1 MRIHWERAP
10 QTCARIE
17 VRYQNGRE
25 HLRHLLEGLRHCAP
39 PLPNLSP
46 RLGGALSAVGKH
58 SDAVDAFLKAY
69 ALLPEDQA
77 VKTAL
82 EVCQSN
88 EGSSRAAT
96 ALKFRSRVS
105 ARRRT
110 THRHDLPSDR

>member
-1 MRIHWERAP
+1 MRSS
-10 QTCARIE
+10 
-17 VRYQNGRE
+17 V
-25 HLRHLLEGLRHCAP
+25 
-39 PLPNLSP
+39 PNLSP

-88 EGSSRAAT
+88 EGSSREAT
-96 ALKFRSRVS
+96 ALKFRSRVR
-105 ARRRT
+105 ARRCAQHIGMSFPLIADGSEIPQTCRPQKRLLGRFALEGT
-110 THRHDLPSDR
+110 STHGGLQM